1 MLKIGITG
9 GMGSGKSTVCEV
21 FELLGIPV
29 YKSDERSKWLLE
41 NNKMV
46 KESVVKLFGTQ
57 VLTKELQI
65 DRKALGILVFGNKKK
80 LEQLNALL
88 HPAVAADFER
98 WCLEKEKKHKIIIK
112 EAAILYESGADKQ
125 VDKVIVVLAP
135 LETRIERSMQ
145 RDGLTREQVL
155 ARMKNQWPQ
164 EELEKRS
171 WKTIDNSGAEM
182 VLPQC
187 LYLCELLKKQA

>member
-187 LYLCELLKKQA
+187 